1 MEKGILMGPD
11 NTFGASLGSNCGEQV
26 LINLRQIMQAIS
38 IHSRAL
44 VKQVG
49 LTGPQLIFL
58 NAVAKGG
65 ELSVGAIAKSIS
77 LSQATAT
84 GILERM
90 VKRGLVTRQR
100 STRDRRRVMIRITL
114 EGEKILDQAPPLMQ
128 ASFLSQL
135 DHLEEW
141 EQTMILSALQR
152 IVSMMDATE
161 FKVAPI
167 FAPDPF
173 DPLADKNTGVVP
185 EASIPA
191 DTGVG

>member
-1 MEKGILMGPD
+1 
-11 NTFGASLGSNCGEQV
+11 
-26 LINLRQIMQAIS
+26 MQAIS

-65 ELSVGAIAKSIS
+65 ARSVGDIAKSIS

-114 EGEKILDQAPPLMQ
+114 EGEKLLAQAPPLMQ
-128 ASFLSQL
+128 ASFLNQL
-135 DHLEEW
+135 DHLEGW

-161 FKVAPI
+161 LRVAPI

-173 DPLADKNTGVVP
+173 DPLADKSTGVVP
-185 EASIPA
+185 ETSIPA
-191 DTGVG
+191 DTGIG

>member
-1 MEKGILMGPD
+1 MCPD
-11 NTFGASLGSNCGEQV
+11 STLESSLGSNYGEQV
-26 LINLRQIMQAIS
+26 LINLRRIMQAIS
-38 IHSRAL
+38 MHSRAL

-49 LTGPQLIFL
+49 LTGPQLVFL
-58 NAVAKGG
+58 KAVAKGG

-100 STRDRRRVMIRITL
+100 STIDKRRVMIRITP
-114 EGEKILDQAPPLMQ
+114 EGEEILAHAPPLMQ
-128 ASFLSQL
+128 ASFLNQL

-152 IVSMMDATE
+152 IVSMMGAAE
-161 FKVAPI
+161 LKVAPI

-173 DPLADKNTGVVP
+173 DPLAENNTGVVP
-185 EASIPA
+185 EESISRE
-191 DTGVG
+191 TGIG

>member
-1 MEKGILMGPD
+1 MGKGFQMAPG
-11 NTFGASLGSNCGEQV
+11 NTMQSSLGSDYGEQI
-26 LINLRQIMQAIS
+26 LINLRRIMQAIS
-38 IHSRAL
+38 LHSRTL

-49 LTGPQLIFL
+49 LTGPQLVFL
-58 NAVAKGG
+58 KAVDKGG
-65 ELSVGAIAKSIS
+65 ELSMGAIAKSIS

-90 VKRGLVTRQR
+90 VRRGLVTRQR
-100 STRDRRRVMIRITL
+100 SSSDKRRVMIRITPK
-114 EGEKILDQAPPLMQ
+114 GEAILAQAPPLMQ
-128 ASFLSQL
+128 ASFLDQL
-135 DHLEEW
+135 DSLEEW

-173 DPLADKNTGVVP
+173 DPSAENNTELVP
-185 EASIPA
+185 EDSIPRE
-191 DTGVG
+191 TSIG